1 MDRASRPLP
10 TNPGPR
16 ADRDRLSV
24 ALEVADGRVTG
35 VGLESSRCVDVARVL
50 IGQPVGAAARLVGLL
65 FSLCGVAQTVAAVRA
80 AEAATGARAS
90 PATNGAR
97 HAVVLCEAVEQSVLR
112 LGMDWPAVAGTAP
125 DIEAVRELR
134 RDVMAARRAA
144 SVASWDR
151 IGGAAD
157 GARWPPPALNPAV
170 ASMTAHVRA
179 LVFGDAPVPET
190 EAALADLAASGRGS
204 VSGALALALDD
215 DGAGGAAEAAVAPLR
230 DWNLETFAARLSGA
244 DGWAFAARP
253 DWNGAPAETGA
264 LARLGG
270 HPLVAGLRVRG
281 AGLAARLAARLL
293 DLDRMLAA
301 LADLAGGAAAPP
313 PAVLADAPGRGLSAV
328 DTARGLLVH
337 RVTLDGGRVADWR
350 IVAPTEWTFHPDGA
364 LARVPLGWPA
374 GDRAALSRRARL
386 LVAAMDPCVAHEVT
400 IREAAHA

>member
-1 MDRASRPLP
+1 MDRPPRPSP
-10 TNPGPR
+10 TNPGLR

-24 ALEVADGRVTG
+24 ALDVADDRVVG
-35 VGLESSRCVDVARVL
+35 VGLESSRRADVARVL
-50 IGQPVGAAARLVGLL
+50 IGQPVGAAVRLVGLL
-65 FSLCGVAQTVAAVRA
+65 FSLCGVAQTVAAVQA

-90 PATNGAR
+90 SATNGAR

-125 DIEAVRELR
+125 DIEAVRDLR
-134 RDVMAARRAA
+134 HGVAAARRAA

-151 IGGAAD
+151 IGGAAA
-157 GARWPPPALNPAV
+157 GARWPPPALGAAV
-170 ASMTAHVRA
+170 APMTADIRA

-215 DGAGGAAEAAVAPLR
+215 GAGGVADAAVAPLR
-230 DWNLETFAARLSGA
+230 DWDLGTFAARLSGSN
-244 DGWAFAARP
+244 GLAFAARP
-253 DWNGAPAETGA
+253 DWRGAPAETGA
-264 LARLGG
+264 LARLDG
-270 HPLVAGLRVRG
+270 HPLVAGLRARG

-301 LADLAGGAAAPP
+301 LADLAHGAAAPP
-313 PAVLADAPGRGLSAV
+313 PAALSDGPGRGLSAV

-374 GDRAALSRRARL
+374 GDRTALLRRVRL
-386 LVAAMDPCVAHEVT
+386 LVAAMDPCVAHDVA